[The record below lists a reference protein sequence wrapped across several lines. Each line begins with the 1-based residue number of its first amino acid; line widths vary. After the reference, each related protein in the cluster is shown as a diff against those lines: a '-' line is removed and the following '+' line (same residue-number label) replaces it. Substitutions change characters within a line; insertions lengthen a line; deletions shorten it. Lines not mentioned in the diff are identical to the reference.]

1 MSSNCSDTRGDNR
14 RWRAALVASVLV
26 IGCAASPHTKGAQT
40 EPAATAQVQRFQQA
54 LISAMQS
61 RERLDFQARF
71 ERLSE
76 VVVEGFDLDY
86 MARLVIG
93 RDWRGLSA
101 TQREE
106 FRGEFQDLMVS
117 AFASQVGVFAGEAFK
132 FDAFRP
138 LKTGSVLVRSR
149 LVRPGADATRFDYVL
164 HEKTGRWL
172 IINLVVDG
180 VSDLALKRSEYG
192 GLIASSGFESLMVR
206 IRAQTEAYRS
216 EP

>member
-1 MSSNCSDTRGDNR
+1 MSRNCTDARGGNR
-14 RWRAALVASVLV
+14 RWRAALGVWMLV
-26 IGCAASPHTKGAQT
+26 VGCAASPHTKGAQA
-40 EPAATAQVQRFQQA
+40 EPVATAQVQRFQQA
-54 LISAMQS
+54 LISAMKS

-76 VVVEGFDLDY
+76 VVVQGFDLDY

-101 TQREE
+101 AQREE
-106 FRGEFQDLMVS
+106 FRGEFQGLMVS
-117 AFASQVGVFAGEAFK
+117 AFAAQVGVFAGEAFK
-132 FDAFRP
+132 FDAFKP
-138 LKTGSVLVRSR
+138 LRTGRVLVRS
-149 LVRPGADATRFDYVL
+149 LLARPDADASRFDYVL
-164 HEKTGRWL
+164 HEKAGRWL

-192 GLIASSGFESLMVR
+192 GLIASSGFKSLIVR